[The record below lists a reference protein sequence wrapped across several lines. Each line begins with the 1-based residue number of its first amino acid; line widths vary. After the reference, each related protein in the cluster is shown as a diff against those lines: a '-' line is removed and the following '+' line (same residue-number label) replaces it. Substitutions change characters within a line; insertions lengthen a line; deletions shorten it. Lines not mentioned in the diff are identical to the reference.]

1 MTAVRE
7 ASPRPAPPRAA
18 EPALRR
24 ALVDAASARYRPAGR
39 FAYHFARGKLG
50 LDPLF
55 TDLLRL
61 GALPARGRFL
71 DLGCGQGVFAAWLL
85 AARARFLDLG
95 CGQAVFAA
103 WLLAARARFD
113 AGQWPAGWPAPPLLE
128 QLHGLELMPRDVAR
142 AQAAFVAEPR
152 VQVAQGDICATPFE
166 PVDAITI
173 LDVLHYFDAARQHDV
188 LRRARAAFG
197 PGGVLV
203 ARVGDAA
210 RGLRFDLSRWVDQ
223 AVTLVR
229 GHGFSSLHCRSAA
242 DWAAAL
248 AALGFDVRIVPTE
261 GGPPFANTLLIAR
274 VPAAGEGHAS

>member
-55 TDLLRL
+55 IDLLRL
-61 GALPARGRFL
+61 GALPARG
-71 DLGCGQGVFAAWLL
+71 
-85 AARARFLDLG
+85 RFLDLG

-188 LRRARAAFG
+188 LRRARAALG